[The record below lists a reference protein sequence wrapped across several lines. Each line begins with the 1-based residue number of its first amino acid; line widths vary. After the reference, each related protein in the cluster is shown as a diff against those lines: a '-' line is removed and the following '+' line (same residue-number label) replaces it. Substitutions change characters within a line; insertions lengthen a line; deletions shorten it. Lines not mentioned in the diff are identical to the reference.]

1 MRRRETIQNR
11 TGSQTLPDGS
21 VKPAREKLRAK
32 DLIVKLK
39 TRNNFK
45 NIKWRGLGA
54 LSHASSDFVA
64 DSLVRDVDFYCVDV
78 YVSWL
83 MIFFVY
89 PFRQVG

>member
-1 MRRRETIQNR
+1 MEKNMRRRETIQNR

-45 NIKWRGLGA
+45 NMALVGGEGSNFMWRKKVTAAKLGV
-54 LSHASSDFVA
+54 HGNDKTE
-64 DSLVRDVDFYCVDV
+64 
-78 YVSWL
+78 
-83 MIFFVY
+83 
-89 PFRQVG
+89 